1 MGGEQKRESVVSM
14 SQTNSNFQSD
24 AFGLVVRRDGLQK
37 EENACVAKHDACHQ
51 QNMHD

>member
-24 AFGLVVRRDGLQK
+24 GTDYKK
-37 EENACVAKHDACHQ
+37 EGDACVANHDVCHQ

>member
-24 AFGLVVRRDGLQK
+24 GTDYKKK
-37 EENACVAKHDACHQ
+37 EMPASP
-51 QNMHD
+51 NMMPVISKTCTTNLCR